1 MIRKVKLKN
10 HGIDP
15 EIHNLIELLVGM
27 SFQFCIFNPVTIQ
40 TIQQSY
46 LTYGLNSYLINCI
59 AALML
64 PKYLLLRGILNPL
77 PLNENIF
84 YIKALYLLSSSS
96 TSKMEIA
103 LGAIYLFI
111 FETNYGSYWGAIMH
125 FIMSKS

>member
-1 MIRKVKLKN
+1 MISKVKLKN

-15 EIHNLIELLVGM
+15 EIHNLIEFLVGM
-27 SFQFCIFNPVTIQ
+27 TYQFCVMNPVTVE
-40 TIQQSY
+40 TIQHSY

-84 YIKALYLLSSSS
+84 YIKALYLLSNPL
-96 TSKMEIA
+96 TSKTEIA
-103 LGAIYLFI
+103 LGAIYLFC
-111 FETNYGSYWGAIMH
+111 FETRYGNTWGAMMH
-125 FIMSKS
+125 LIMSKS

>member
-1 MIRKVKLKN
+1 MIKKVYLPN
-10 HGIDP
+10 HKTDP
-15 EIHNLIELLVGM
+15 ELHSLIEFLVGM

-46 LTYGLNSYLINCI
+46 LTHGLNSYLINCI

-64 PKYLLLRGILNPL
+64 PKYLLLRGIINPL

-84 YIKALYLLSSSS
+84 YIKALYLLSNSS

-103 LGAIYLFI
+103 LGAIYLFC
-111 FETNYGSYWGAIMH
+111 FETSFGNSWGAIMH